1 MIHPSFIVKVKNSLL
16 SFVQYGCVIHC
27 FFEHIAELAI
37 CVGPSM
43 EPTLSSN
50 DVIVTEHLS
59 PMFKKFNYGDIVVSK
74 SLNNPKE
81 FVCKRIIGLP
91 GDRIYF
97 NKIQIVPNGYVWL
110 EGDNRENSTDS
121 REYGPV
127 PQGLI
132 TGRVICKIWPLK
144 EVMMLTVKSK

>member
-1 MIHPSFIVKVKNSLL
+1 
-16 SFVQYGCVIHC
+16 
-27 FFEHIAELAI
+27 
-37 CVGPSM
+37 M

-97 NKIQIVPNGYVWL
+97 NKIQIVSNINILRLYL
-110 EGDNRENSTDS
+110 HLLS
-121 REYGPV
+121 
-127 PQGLI
+127 
-132 TGRVICKIWPLK
+132 
-144 EVMMLTVKSK
+144 VKSLYHKFYKNYT